1 MAEISSSNV
10 ETYKPMPQNTLTII
24 GALENLGEE
33 IASKSEEV
41 TLDFIELFGKEVI
54 NLVSEGIEDVIE
66 FVFPGLKDRDVSEI
80 TAEARERVMKVVELI
95 EAINE
100 DQELKDDVK
109 MIMQLVTSAAGDM
122 LLTLVN
128 DMEKPIE
135 EAVDKI
141 QDSAEEIVVQ
151 FMKGIVRTTWDS
163 FLAALDPIPI
173 AGEIGGLVQVA
184 NSIFKTAVKVAPP
197 AIENV
202 GSALELGNNFVSTA
216 LNIGNENI
224 DKFNEVKDRVY
235 NVQDQIQAIQQRI
248 AGKIQ
253 SAADGV
259 AALGTPNV
267 QELANRTGLNIPKTL
282 PAPSVGNI
290 KGSIGR
296 AASSKLQKSLHS
308 KIPKVSKI
316 SNITNVPKRTRGG
329 KKSRARR
336 RRGGRRTRRLVR

>member
-184 NSIFKTAVKVAPP
+184 NSIFKTVVKVAPP

-202 GSALELGNNFVSTA
+202 GSALELDNFVSTA

-267 QELANRTGLNIPKTL
+267 QELANKTGLNIPKTL

-296 AASSKLQKSLHS
+296 AASSKLQKSLN
-308 KIPKVSKI
+308 SKI
-316 SNITNVPKRTRGG
+316 SKSVQDIKYNKR
-329 KKSRARR
+329 SQEN
-336 RRGGRRTRRLVR
+336 